1 MEKDNSWALARSNVA
16 EPIAVHGEIVIAMSG
31 AQDRRLGASGA
42 GRNASTMN
50 EASHRPTP
58 TQIKTSTTSHTVFMD
73 SQRKGAYTPMIAAND
88 QTDKLF
94 KFGWV

>member
-1 MEKDNSWALARSNVA
+1 
-16 EPIAVHGEIVIAMSG
+16 
-31 AQDRRLGASGA
+31 
-42 GRNASTMN
+42 MN

-73 SQRKGAYTPMIAAND
+73 SSAKGVYAPMIADNE

-94 KFGWV
+94 KFGWVQTHCTNEHGEAAERQFAVKLQRVDRHITGNYKFGTAVGKEVAWYR

>member
-1 MEKDNSWALARSNVA
+1 MSTIFDRGRLHARKQAAIMLALAGSG
-16 EPIAVHGEIVIAMSG
+16 PILVPPNEAH
-31 AQDRRLGASGA
+31 RHH
-42 GRNASTMN
+42 ASTMN

-58 TQIKTSTTSHTVFMD
+58 AQIKTSTTCHTVFMN
-73 SQRKGAYTPMIAAND
+73 RKGVYTPMIVDND